1 MAKSVV
7 SIVKSPE
14 KPNEKQ
20 IEAAVRKAIELVG
33 GLKDIV
39 SRGDTVIIKP
49 NLVIPQAP
57 EIGTTTDPRVCKAI
71 ADMVKEIGGR
81 PVIAEASAV
90 GVDTEEAFKAAGYI
104 KLREKGYEVVD
115 LKKEKTVKVPIP
127 RGKVMKEIDLPR
139 IVVDARAI
147 ISVPKMKTH
156 DQTTVTLSLKNC
168 KGLMPDT
175 YKRKFHTTF
184 GIYQGVADL
193 CTVARPSLAVI
204 DGIIAQEGLGP
215 MFGLPVEMD
224 LIIAGKDP
232 VATDAV
238 ASVVM
243 GFGPRESGCI
253 DAAHKM
259 KIGTSDLN
267 KIEVVGEPID
277 KVKRRFKR
285 AEEGVSELIK
295 FPEGF
300 KLILDEKACTG
311 CRVCVLSSLVDLKEQ
326 GKLDKV
332 AGLTI
337 VAGKISK
344 LPDVDRKK
352 LLLVGHCTARFK
364 QYAAFVPGCTPNNR
378 DIVAGVLGEESKVMY
393 TARGGSVEKSGQ

>member
-1 MAKSVV
+1 
-7 SIVKSPE
+7 
-14 KPNEKQ
+14 
-20 IEAAVRKAIELVG
+20 
-33 GLKDIV
+33 
-39 SRGDTVIIKP
+39 
-49 NLVIPQAP
+49 
-57 EIGTTTDPRVCKAI
+57 
-71 ADMVKEIGGR
+71 
-81 PVIAEASAV
+81 
-90 GVDTEEAFKAAGYI
+90 
-104 KLREKGYEVVD
+104 
-115 LKKEKTVKVPIP
+115 
-127 RGKVMKEIDLPR
+127 
-139 IVVDARAI
+139 
-147 ISVPKMKTH
+147 
-156 DQTTVTLSLKNC
+156 
-168 KGLMPDT
+168 
-175 YKRKFHTTF
+175 
-184 GIYQGVADL
+184 
-193 CTVARPSLAVI
+193 
-204 DGIIAQEGLGP
+204 

-378 DIVAGVLGEESKVMY
+378 DVVAGVLGEESKVMY

>member
-33 GLKDIV
+33 GLKDII

-259 KIGTSDLN
+259 KIGTSDRQSKAPLQASRR
-267 KIEVVGEPID
+267 
-277 KVKRRFKR
+277 RRF
-285 AEEGVSELIK
+285 
-295 FPEGF
+295 
-300 KLILDEKACTG
+300 
-311 CRVCVLSSLVDLKEQ
+311 
-326 GKLDKV
+326 
-332 AGLTI
+332 
-337 VAGKISK
+337 
-344 LPDVDRKK
+344 
-352 LLLVGHCTARFK
+352 
-364 QYAAFVPGCTPNNR
+364 
-378 DIVAGVLGEESKVMY
+378 
-393 TARGGSVEKSGQ
+393 